1 MRTRFRFRISNAI
14 LKQDRLLVGF
24 EFSRMETGTKLD
36 RFAKFAWFV
45 LAYNIVVIMW
55 GVFLR
60 ASKSGDGCGQ
70 HWLTCHGE
78 VVPSAPEL
86 KTVIEFSHRI
96 TSALDGLIVIALLV
110 WAVRLWYVHRTE
122 ITLYVLKMAAG
133 AFLFV
138 LIEGALGA
146 GLVLTGNTAET
157 LTPARPFWMAAHL
170 INTLILLSLL
180 TITAWSASSGR
191 RVSFKAEPKQLAWIA
206 LGAVLIFLVGISG
219 SVAALS
225 SMIFPSGTIVEGIT
239 KDFSSTSHLLLR
251 IRPFHPIIAV
261 IAAVFLTF
269 WATWVKAKAA
279 QNKSVGKWA
288 NVLSVLVVVQIVFGA
303 LTLLTLA
310 PIVMQLGHLLLA
322 DAIWISFVLLSLDL
336 LAENHLPDQ
345 TDVRHFAPSE
355 TIASSES

>member
-1 MRTRFRFRISNAI
+1 
-14 LKQDRLLVGF
+14 
-24 EFSRMETGTKLD
+24 METRTKMSA
-36 RFAKFAWFV
+36 FAKFAWFV
-45 LAYNIVVIMW
+45 LAYNMVVILW

-86 KTVIEFSHRI
+86 KTIIEFSHRI

-110 WAVRLWYVHRTE
+110 WAFRIWYVQRTK
-122 ITLYVLKMAAG
+122 IASYILKTATG
-133 AFLFV
+133 AFVFV

-180 TITAWSASSGR
+180 TITAWSATGGR
-191 RVSFKAEPKQLAWIA
+191 RIQFSQQKHLGWIA
-206 LGAVLIFLVGISG
+206 LGAGLIFLVSISG

-225 SMIFPSGTIVEGIT
+225 SMIFPSGSIAEGFT
-239 KDFSSTSHLLLR
+239 KDFSPTSHILLR

-261 IAAVFLTF
+261 AAAMFLIF
-269 WATWVKAKAA
+269 WAGWVKANAPES
-279 QNKSVGKWA
+279 KSLIKWA
-288 NVLSVLVVVQIVFGA
+288 NILSTLVVVQIAFGA
-303 LTLLTLA
+303 LTLLTLG
-310 PIVMQLGHLLLA
+310 PILMQLGHLLLA
-322 DAIWISFVLLSLDL
+322 DAIWIAFVLLSLELLGVPASADQPDL
-336 LAENHLPDQ
+336 L
-345 TDVRHFAPSE
+345 HFAPSE
-355 TIASSES
+355 TIASSDA